1 MIFKGDIGTKII
13 LNTNTDLATG
23 SVFKIYYRKPDGTMG
38 SWTAQKE
45 SDNTS
50 ISYTTQVVSDLNIA
64 GTWVIQS
71 YVEIS
76 GWKGYGVSV
85 NMIVGMSVMETPPA
99 PITPALS
106 TTPEDM
112 LAAVNQAIAANLNG
126 GAVQSYSI
134 GGRNIQKAT
143 LAELWKMRDDLT
155 RLIGAQ
161 KGGGR
166 TYAKFTRADNL

>member
-13 LNTNTDLATG
+13 LNTGSDLSTG
-23 SVFKIYYRKPDGTMG
+23 TLFKIYYRKPDGTTG
-38 SWTAQKE
+38 FWTAQKE

-50 ISYTTQVVSDLNIA
+50 ISYTTLSSSDLDVV
-64 GTWVIQS
+64 GTWVLQS

-76 GWKGYGVSV
+76 GWKGFGVSV
-85 NMIVGMSVMETPPA
+85 NLIVGTPVTETTPP
-99 PITPALS
+99 PVTPAPS

-112 LAAVNQAIAANLNG
+112 LTAVNQAIAANLAG

-155 RLIGAQ
+155 RLIGA
-161 KGGGR
+161 KAGGGR
-166 TYAKFTRADNL
+166 TYAKFGRSDYL

>member
-23 SVFKIYYRKPDGTMG
+23 SVFKIYYRKPDGTTG

-50 ISYTTQVVSDLNIA
+50 ISYTTLSANDLDVV
-64 GTWVIQS
+64 GTWQLQS

-76 GWKGYGVSV
+76 GWKGFGVSV
-85 NMIVGMSVMETPPA
+85 NLIVGMPVTEQTPLSVTPE
-99 PITPALS
+99 LS
-106 TTPEDM
+106 ITPEDM
-112 LAAVNQAIAANLNG
+112 LKAVNQAIAANLNG

>member
-23 SVFKIYYRKPDGTMG
+23 SVFKIYYRKPDGTTG

-45 SDNTS
+45 SDNKS
-50 ISYTTQVVSDLNIA
+50 ISYTTQVVSDLDIA

-85 NMIVGMSVMETPPA
+85 NMIVGTPVTETTPA
-99 PITPALS
+99 PVVPALS

-112 LAAVNQAIAANLNG
+112 LAAVNQAIAANLAG

-166 TYAKFTRADNL
+166 TYTKFTRADNL